1 MQDYQSRVPW
11 SRELSLKEKAAEV
24 GVDFDRLMRL
34 MAQNRNDTE
43 MAEELGVPEAL
54 VRHLRRHFE
63 AYGVHSVMG
72 QD

>member
-1 MQDYQSRVPW
+1 VQDYQSRVPW

-63 AYGVHSVMG
+63 TYGVHSVMG